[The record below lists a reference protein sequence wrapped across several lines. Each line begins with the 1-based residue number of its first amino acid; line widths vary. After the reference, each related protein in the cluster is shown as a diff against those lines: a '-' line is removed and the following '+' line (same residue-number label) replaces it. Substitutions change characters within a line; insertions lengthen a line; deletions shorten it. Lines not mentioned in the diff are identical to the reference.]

1 MPLNFIKSF
10 VGSKNGIQNFLANQ
24 PDNSLYQHYVSD
36 KHTPWQVHAKITF
49 ADYDSLSWS
58 NPPEVCMT
66 PREVRHIGVKSFPQL
81 GAIGFY
87 RLRYRDLSRVV
98 VPLHPDK
105 EKNLAPVLS
114 LALGADRKILSYT
127 ITAPDEKE
135 VDYDCY
141 RIELECNGRT
151 ESHVVYELSGELEV
165 PEQKGTFLCHAIG
178 YLQEGQICSKDS
190 NVISLDLPGNPK
202 ARNAN
207 FADKQKLAEAIANV
221 HIDVDSAL
229 DKNST
234 NPVTNAA
241 VTSAIGDV
249 ETVLKNIIGQEE

>member
-10 VGSKNGIQNFLANQ
+10 AGPQNGMQNFLANQ
-24 PDNSLYQHYVSD
+24 PDNSLYQHYASNN
-36 KHTPWQVHAKITF
+36 HTPWQVHTQITL
-49 ADYDSLSWS
+49 ADYDNLSWS
-58 NPPEVCMT
+58 SSPEVCMT

-105 EKNLAPVLS
+105 EKNVAPVLS
-114 LALGADRKILSYT
+114 LSLDADRKVLSYT

-135 VDYDCY
+135 VKYDCY
-141 RIELECNGRT
+141 RIDLECNGRT
-151 ESHVVYELSGELEV
+151 VSHVVYELSGELEV
-165 PEQKGTFLCHAIG
+165 PEQEGTFLCHAIG
-178 YLQEGQICSKDS
+178 YLQEGQICSEDS

-207 FADKQKLAEAIANV
+207 FTDKQELAEAIANV

-229 DKNST
+229 DKESN

-241 VTSAIGDV
+241 VTAAIGDV
-249 ETVLKNIIGQEE
+249 ETLLKNIIGQEA

>member
-10 VGSKNGIQNFLANQ
+10 AGPQNGMQNFLANQ
-24 PDNSLYQHYVSD
+24 PDNSLYQHYASNN
-36 KHTPWQVHAKITF
+36 HTPWQVHTQITL
-49 ADYDSLSWS
+49 ADYDNLSWS
-58 NPPEVCMT
+58 SSPEVCMT

-105 EKNLAPVLS
+105 EKNVAPVLS
-114 LALGADRKILSYT
+114 LSLDADRKVLSYT

-135 VDYDCY
+135 VKYDCY
-141 RIELECNGRT
+141 RIDLECNGRT
-151 ESHVVYELSGELEV
+151 VSHVVYELSGELEV
-165 PEQKGTFLCHAIG
+165 PEQEGTFLCRAIG
-178 YLQEGQICSKDS
+178 YLQEGQICSEDS

-207 FADKQKLAEAIANV
+207 FTDKQELAEAIANV

-229 DKNST
+229 DKESN

-241 VTSAIGDV
+241 VTAAIGDV
-249 ETVLKNIIGQEE
+249 ETLLKNIIGQEA